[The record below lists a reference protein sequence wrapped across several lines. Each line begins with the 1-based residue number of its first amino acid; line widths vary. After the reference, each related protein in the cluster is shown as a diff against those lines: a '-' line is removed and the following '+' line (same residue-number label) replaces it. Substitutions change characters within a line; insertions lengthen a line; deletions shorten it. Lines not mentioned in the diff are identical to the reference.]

1 MKTDENYMRQ
11 EDTKELFDVI
21 GYFGS
26 WQRRIFF
33 IAFISL
39 MAHCWHVL
47 AMLFLAPNIDHWC
60 QRPTTYSNISTD
72 QWKDLAIP
80 RVQSKNDSGIY
91 SSCLVYKNFTSHMKE
106 ENSTTACASWEY
118 DNSFYTSTIIDE
130 WDLVCENDWL
140 PSMSTSLYMGGF
152 MTSVFISGQLSDRY
166 GRRPI
171 ILFGGIIFL
180 ASGFACA
187 FSTSFLMFNILRFL
201 VAFGASGTVLTII
214 ILLLEVIGP
223 EYRSI
228 LGICYQFGWA
238 LGYTILPGVAFL
250 VKKWRHFQ
258 LIISVPWI
266 LLCSIWW
273 FLPESPRWL
282 LSHGKVKLA
291 EKEIRN
297 AARVNGKIVSNW
309 QVIMAQLMTKE
320 KQEEE
325 MKRNRQATFLD
336 LFKTPNMRKKSLNNF
351 LFWFV
356 NAFTYYGLSLHTND
370 MGGNPLINFF
380 IAGTL
385 EFPANIIGFI
395 LIKHV
400 GRRISL
406 MALMVVGG
414 VACLLTVPVSDSKP
428 FFLSL
433 ISLLLFRFWTIRCLL
448 HIV

>member
-309 QVIMAQLMTKE
+309 Q
-320 KQEEE
+320 EEE

>member
-1 MKTDENYMRQ
+1 
-11 EDTKELFDVI
+11 
-21 GYFGS
+21 
-26 WQRRIFF
+26 
-33 IAFISL
+33 
-39 MAHCWHVL
+39 
-47 AMLFLAPNIDHWC
+47 
-60 QRPTTYSNISTD
+60 
-72 QWKDLAIP
+72 
-80 RVQSKNDSGIY
+80 
-91 SSCLVYKNFTSHMKE
+91 
-106 ENSTTACASWEY
+106 
-118 DNSFYTSTIIDE
+118 
-130 WDLVCENDWL
+130 
-140 PSMSTSLYMGGF
+140 MGGF

-250 VKKWRHFQ
+250 VKK
-258 LIISVPWI
+258 
-266 LLCSIWW
+266 

-351 LFWFV
+351 LF
-356 NAFTYYGLSLHTND
+356 
-370 MGGNPLINFF
+370 
-380 IAGTL
+380 
-385 EFPANIIGFI
+385 
-395 LIKHV
+395 
-400 GRRISL
+400 
-406 MALMVVGG
+406 
-414 VACLLTVPVSDSKP
+414 
-428 FFLSL
+428 
-433 ISLLLFRFWTIRCLL
+433 
-448 HIV
+448 